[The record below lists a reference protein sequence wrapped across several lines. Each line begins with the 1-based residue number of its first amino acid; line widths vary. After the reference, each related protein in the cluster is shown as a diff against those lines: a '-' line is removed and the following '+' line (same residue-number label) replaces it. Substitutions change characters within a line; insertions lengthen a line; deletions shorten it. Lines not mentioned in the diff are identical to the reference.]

1 MNSYFCGIFAK
12 IRQEKLTFKE
22 LSKCW
27 SEVEV
32 DIDKHCEQLQN
43 EYNYFYNQYDCRMAK
58 AHFNKLL
65 GKVYQKEIYN
75 WLACKESLAK
85 WLKDHSRVMYLKQ
98 AKNYLKTAELLW
110 QKRIKAKENILYR
123 NSQRGSILIMT
134 LIVVSILF
142 LLGMTHLSLLARDHR
157 FYGVQERNMQAWYL
171 AQSGEKYWQK
181 YGGLLSSGNLKRSPG
196 NLYKSAVKLSSGEI
210 ALAKVYVP
218 QDSPHSY
225 FEILQDPKG
234 KIIINGVL
242 RNTLTTSKGENI
254 ISRTLELDNLKNVTW
269 DSSLEGE
276 L

>member
-58 AHFNKLL
+58 AHFNSLL
-65 GKVYQKEIYN
+65 GKVYQKEISN

-85 WLKDHSRVMYLKQ
+85 WLKDRSRVMYLKQ
-98 AKNYLKTAELLW
+98 AKNYLETAEQLW
-110 QKRIKAKENILYR
+110 QRRIKAKENILYR

-210 ALAKVYVP
+210 ALAKVYIP
-218 QDSPHSY
+218 QDSSHSY